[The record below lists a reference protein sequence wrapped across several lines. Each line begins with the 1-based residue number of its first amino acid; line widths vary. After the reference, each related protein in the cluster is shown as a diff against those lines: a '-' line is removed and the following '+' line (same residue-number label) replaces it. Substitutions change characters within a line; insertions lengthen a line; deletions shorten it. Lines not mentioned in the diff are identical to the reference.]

1 VPLDYKWSKDDN
13 AASIEESLQLAQE
26 YGFSFIE
33 VVGSLNYLANT
44 AICCLFAIRKACK
57 YTRMPYPTP
66 PLIFYHNVKDSPLAK
81 LLIEAGHSDVD
92 PTFCYFCDSAFMDAD
107 ESRST
112 GCYLGFLQGGLINF
126 ASSVPQPVA
135 MSSTEA
141 EQNYA
146 SITCMAAAA
155 TRQALMEILHD
166 DASRPFTV
174 LLFTDSQSMDAIA
187 LNDRD
192 TRNIRHVECR
202 YFFVRFCRQ
211 TSQVRIYHIKGDKF
225 QLADIGTKSGINQ
238 IDFDFKLSHME
249 APMPM
254 TPKVMA
260 NYARR
265 GVMKSMP
272 SQDLQDME
280 ARSSNEYP
288 RFTPGISS
296 SPSSEQLPM
305 PSWYAGDTVSHNTR
319 HLNNQLRPSQ
329 QVSCQDTDTIA
340 RHDRF

>member
-44 AICCLFAIRKACK
+44 AIRCLFAIRKACK
-57 YTRMPYPTP
+57 YTRMPGRRHYQALLHLLHHIRCYPTP
-66 PLIFYHNVKDSPLAK
+66 PLIFYHDVKDSPLAK
-81 LLIEAGHSDVD
+81 LLIEAGHPDVD

-112 GCYLGFLQGGLINF
+112 GCYLGFLQGGLIDF

-141 EQNYA
+141 ELNYA

-174 LLFTDSQSMDAIA
+174 PLFTDSQSMDAIA

-192 TRNIRHVECR
+192 TRNIRHVERR

-265 GVMKSMP
+265 GVMKS
-272 SQDLQDME
+272 SQD
-280 ARSSNEYP
+280 
-288 RFTPGISS
+288 I
-296 SPSSEQLPM
+296 
-305 PSWYAGDTVSHNTR
+305 
-319 HLNNQLRPSQ
+319 
-329 QVSCQDTDTIA
+329 
-340 RHDRF
+340 